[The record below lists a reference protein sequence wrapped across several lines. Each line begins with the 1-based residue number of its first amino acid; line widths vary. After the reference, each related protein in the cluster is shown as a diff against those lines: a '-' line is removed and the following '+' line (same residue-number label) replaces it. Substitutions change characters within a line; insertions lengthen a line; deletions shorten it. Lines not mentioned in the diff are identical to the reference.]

1 MFKNLQKVVRWVL
14 TLIIINAFDLG
25 LGIGV
30 QQSLVKK
37 EPETNGRLRT
47 LLIDNAEA
55 RHDVHRRSN
64 TKGTKLQYK
73 ITAIFLKLS
82 NIDMTPIYVLLQ
94 YVIKN

>member
-1 MFKNLQKVVRWVL
+1 MFKNLLKVVRWVFV
-14 TLIIINAFDLG
+14 LIITGVFGVG

-30 QQSLVKK
+30 QQSFVKK

-55 RHDVHRRSN
+55 RNNVHRRST

-73 ITAIFLKLS
+73 ITAIFPKLID
-82 NIDMTPIYVLLQ
+82 IDMTY
-94 YVIKN
+94 YSRRN